1 MFELPQIN
9 PLHTTAMH
17 FFDFGDIESPDGRS
31 HPLTADTAVRLVTSG
46 DDCSQ
51 YAVGSIAWQRCQ
63 VQKQVTAGIAGS
75 SAPSQGGSG
84 PTPDPSSGGGI
95 VDKITQ
101 AATGKHT
108 PARIAI
114 SVLAIGI
121 LLIVA
126 LRLTK

>member
-9 PLHTTAMH
+9 PLHTTALH
-17 FFDFGDIESPDGRS
+17 FFDFGDVESPDGRS
-31 HPLTADTAVRLVTSG
+31 HPLTIDTAVSFAKS

-51 YAVGSIAWQRCQ
+51 FTVGSIAWQRCQ
-63 VQKQVTAGIAGS
+63 VQKQIAAGIAGS

-95 VDKITQ
+95 LGGL
-101 AATGKHT
+101 TGKNT

-114 SVLAIGI
+114 GVLAIGI